1 MSETLERSASPDLAG
16 RSFQVTDSAAKRIAK
31 LRDLEGNPKLMMRV
45 SVTGGGCSGFQYVFD
60 FDDTINDDD
69 HIFENAEISVLVDD
83 TSLDLLDGAALNF
96 KEDLVG
102 SYFEVANPNAESA
115 CGCGTSFSIG

>member
-83 TSLDLLDGAALNF
+83 TSLDLLDRAALNF